1 MVLKLYNFGLYVSMK
16 FEFDP
21 AKSAANKDKH
31 GLDFVEA
38 QKLWT
43 DPALM
48 TAPARTEG
56 EPRSIAIAFMD
67 GAYWSAIFTLRGANI
82 RLISVRRSRQEEI
95 ENYEN

>member
-1 MVLKLYNFGLYVSMK
+1 MK

-21 AKSAANKDKH
+21 AKSVASKDKH

-43 DPALM
+43 DPALV

-56 EPRSIAIAFMD
+56 EPRSIAVAFLD
-67 GAYWSAIFTLRGANI
+67 GAHWPAVFTFRSANI
-82 RLISVRRSRQEEI
+82 RLISVRRSREQEI
-95 ENYEN
+95 EYYEN